1 MQGIYKAYQ
10 HISRQNCKFGNSA
23 RERFS
28 WQRCNCRVGLE
39 RKKATAGRTRALK
52 NAKLLCFIIVSY
64 KYCMSCMDNRQG
76 EIEKSEDDLTFFSL
90 VFSTSAVQLFF

>member
-1 MQGIYKAYQ
+1 M
-10 HISRQNCKFGNSA
+10 
-23 RERFS
+23 E
-28 WQRCNCRVGLE
+28 LE

-90 VFSTSAVQLFF
+90 VFSTSAVQLFFKLCLDPQSGRRVQFETA